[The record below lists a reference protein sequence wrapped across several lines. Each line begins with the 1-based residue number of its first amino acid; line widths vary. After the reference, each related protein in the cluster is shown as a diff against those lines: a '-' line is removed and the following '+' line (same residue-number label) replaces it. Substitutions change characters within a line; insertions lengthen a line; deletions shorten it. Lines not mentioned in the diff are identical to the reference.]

1 MNVARTRRMAPV
13 PRADVVGAR
22 LGRALL
28 LLVSLGWAVPVL
40 GAEEKPEPTPPSSEP
55 MSAPS
60 QPAPPPSDAATSASD
75 STTPPAELSPRR
87 DVPNYRQLDS
97 EATTAGDVLI
107 WVPRV
112 ILLPA
117 YLVTEYAL
125 RAPVGGISTVAEKNN
140 WAGSLYD
147 FFAFGPNHRG
157 GILPTFSFNTGFRP
171 TIGAHFFWD
180 DTFVARNT
188 FTADA
193 AWGGSDWVRVA
204 VGDRYTFSGGDWIA
218 LQAQWQRRPD
228 YVYFGIGPDTSD
240 DFRSRYG
247 TDQIE
252 GRLTYMHR
260 MGPLRLESHG
270 RVYRTVFR
278 DYNCCGDPTVA
289 ERVERGELAPP
300 PGYGQNTT
308 AAEVGLRAVL
318 DTRPAGYTNRSGVRI
333 GVEVA
338 PAVDA
343 TQGFDRSWIHYGAHV
358 EGSWDVTGKGRV
370 LSLGVFTAFSDP
382 MGDQPVPFNELVVV
396 GGTEPFAGFMAGRLR
411 DRSAAAA
418 QLSWRWPVFDYLD
431 GVVAVGFGNVF
442 DKHLSNFRWDSLRGS
457 FEVGLRTQPSFGR
470 SSFQM
475 VFGMGSEPFSKGF
488 SINSFR
494 FALGVT
500 YGV

>member
-1 MNVARTRRMAPV
+1 MIVRTRRMAPTT
-13 PRADVVGAR
+13 RGDVAGAR
-22 LGRALL
+22 LARALL
-28 LLVSLGWAVPVL
+28 VLVTLGWAVPVR
-40 GAEEKPEPTPPSSEP
+40 AQESRESASPSSEQT
-55 MSAPS
+55 SAPQETS
-60 QPAPPPSDAATSASD
+60 PSSEEKAS
-75 STTPPAELSPRR
+75 TPNPTKGSAELPPRR
-87 DVPNYRQLDS
+87 DVPNYRQLDP
-97 EATTAGDVLI
+97 EPTTAGDVLI
-107 WVPRV
+107 WVPRTL
-112 ILLPA
+112 LLPA

-125 RAPVGGISTVAEKNN
+125 RAPIGGVSTVAEKNN

-147 FFAFGPNHRG
+147 FFAFGPNHSG
-157 GILPTFSFNTGFRP
+157 GILPTFSLNTGFRP

-180 DTFVARNT
+180 DTIVKRNT
-188 FTADA
+188 FTADT
-193 AWGGSDWVRVA
+193 AWGGSDWIRVA
-204 VGDRYTFSGGDWIA
+204 LGDRYTFSDGDWIA
-218 LQAQWQRRPD
+218 LQGHWQRRPD

-247 TDQIE
+247 TDEVE
-252 GRLTYMHR
+252 GRMTYMHR
-260 MGPLRLESHG
+260 WGALRIESHG

-289 ERVERGELAPP
+289 ERVERGELAAP

-308 AAEVGLRAVL
+308 AAEIGLLAIL
-318 DTRPAGYTNRSGVRI
+318 DTRHSGDKNRSGVRV

-338 PAVDA
+338 PAVDV

-358 EGSWDVTGKGRV
+358 EGSWDVTGRGRV

-442 DKHLSNFRWDSLRGS
+442 DKHLENFRWDALRGS
-457 FEVGLRTQPSFGR
+457 FEIGVRTQPSFGR

-475 VFGMGSEPFSKGF
+475 VFGMGSEPFSRGF

-500 YGV
+500 YGI

>member
-1 MNVARTRRMAPV
+1 VSPLRKLIVVLVA
-13 PRADVVGAR
+13 
-22 LGRALL
+22 
-28 LLVSLGWAVPVL
+28 LGWALPIAAQEKQEPVSPS
-40 GAEEKPEPTPPSSEP
+40 PEPTSAAEPPTG
-55 MSAPS
+55 PS
-60 QPAPPPSDAATSASD
+60 GDAAS
-75 STTPPAELSPRR
+75 PPAATKAPAENPPRR
-87 DVPNYRQLDS
+87 DVPNYRQLDP
-97 EATTAGDVLI
+97 EPTTAGDVLI

-112 ILLPA
+112 VLLPA

-125 RAPVGGISTVAEKNN
+125 RAPVGGLSTVAEKNN

-147 FFAFGPNHRG
+147 FFAFGPNHSG

-180 DTFVARNT
+180 NTFVQRNT

-193 AWGGSDWVRVA
+193 AWGGSDWIRVA
-204 VGDRYTFSGGDWIA
+204 LGDRYTFSSGDWIA

-228 YVYFGIGPDTSD
+228 TVYFGIGPDTTD

-260 MGPLRLESHG
+260 WGPLRMESRG

-278 DYNCCGDPTVA
+278 DYSCCGDPTVA

-300 PGYGQNTT
+300 PGFGQNTT
-308 AAEVGLRAVL
+308 AAELGLLAVL
-318 DTRPAGYTNRSGVRI
+318 DTRGGRDTNRSGIRI
-333 GVEVA
+333 GAEVA
-338 PAVDA
+338 PAVDV

-358 EGSWDVTGKGRV
+358 EGSWDVTGRGRV

-382 MGDQPVPFNELVVV
+382 LGDQPVPFDELVVV

-411 DRSAAAA
+411 DRSATAA

-431 GVVAVGFGNVF
+431 GVAAVSFGNVF
-442 DKHLSNFRWDSLRGS
+442 DEHLRNFRWDSLRGS
-457 FEVGLRTQPSFGR
+457 FEVGIRTQPSFGR

-475 VFGMGSEPFSKGF
+475 VFGMGTEPFSRGF

-500 YGV
+500 YGI